1 MPARTVDCPFIVNLS
16 VVIIIGGESP
26 NFIITVMYLLGSN
39 LLPFNEVLP
48 WSMVVVLAGKELN
61 TNSFTESPTQFPF
74 LIIRKDNAIII
85 ISDNDFVLIANARVM
100 DMDREKR
107 VNYDMRM

>member
-39 LLPFNEVLP
+39 LLPLKEMLP
-48 WSMVVVLAGKELN
+48 WSLDGGGSRGKRIKHKFVYIVPHSIPIPN
-61 TNSFTESPTQFPF
+61 HTE
-74 LIIRKDNAIII
+74 R
-85 ISDNDFVLIANARVM
+85 
-100 DMDREKR
+100 
-107 VNYDMRM
+107 